1 MLLVFYLLSFFCFSV
16 FPFVSGL
23 FLYRLC
29 IGIPSSTRAP
39 LF

>member
-1 MLLVFYLLSFFCFSV
+1 MLLVFYLLSFFLF
-16 FPFVSGL
+16 FLLLVSGL

-29 IGIPSSTRAP
+29 IGIPSSTRAL